1 MSAKTY
7 QLLSTNTG
15 VTTLVDQR
23 IYRAGSAPQD
33 VAGDYITWQVI
44 GGFTESYIAESPS
57 IDREL
62 VQIDV
67 WSKDAQRCQ
76 DIKDAVLAALE
87 PYGYLDGLPQDSKE
101 EDTQLYRYMLQFHF
115 WAAR

>member
-15 VTTLVDQR
+15 VTTLVQQR
-23 IYRAGSAPQD
+23 IFRMGHAPQD
-33 VAGDYITWQVI
+33 VVDPYITWQVI
-44 GGFTESYIAESPS
+44 GGFTESYIAEAPAL
-57 IDREL
+57 DREL

-67 WSKDAQRCQ
+67 WAKDAQKCE
-76 DIKDAVLAALE
+76 DVKNAVLAALE
-87 PYGYLDGLPQDSKE
+87 GDGYLQGLPSDSYE
-101 EDTQLYRYMLQFHF
+101 EDTTLYRYMLQFHF